1 MDTLYMF
8 AGTGGAM
15 AYSLDATGANLPQEY
30 APWRFRREV
39 STSGPTFQ
47 AGADKAALEDVEKQG
62 FAVAVFSIT
71 IDGEPFGE
79 DETPS
84 S

>member
-8 AGTGGAM
+8 AGTAGAM

-30 APWRFRREV
+30 SPWRFRREV
-39 STSGPTFQ
+39 SISGPTFQ
-47 AGADKAALEDVEKQG
+47 AGADKAALENVKRQG

-71 IDGEPFGE
+71 IDGEPFG
-79 DETPS
+79 DGETPS